1 LVIGQLIMTWFA
13 FIAIAFTG
21 AAVLF
26 LVLPL
31 LRPGRGPLESPR
43 EANALVYRDQLK
55 ELERDLETGTLTS
68 EHYTH
73 ARAELERRL
82 LDDVDSG
89 AQRTTRA
96 SGSGRRT
103 ALAVAVAVP
112 ASAALLYLYLGNPQA
127 LTAPKHAAV
136 DASSISVE
144 QFKQM
149 TEKLA
154 ARMQSKPDDPVGWMM
169 LGRAYKA
176 LERYP
181 AAVEALQ
188 HAEQLAPTNP
198 EVLVEYAEA
207 LALNRGGNLEG
218 EPARLIDRALKLSPD
233 DQKALTLAG
242 TAAFGRK
249 DYAAAVRYWERL
261 KASVPAD
268 SELARALSSGI
279 TEAKARARG
288 KVPEGGETPRT
299 LDAAKTVSGVVRLSP
314 TLAASAAP
322 DDAVFV
328 FARAAEGPR
337 MPLAVLRKQVKDLPL
352 RFELNDSMAMA
363 RGRELSSV
371 ERLVV
376 GARVSKSGSAT
387 PQAGDLEGASQVIQ
401 PGARGVQITI
411 DRAVR

>member
-1 LVIGQLIMTWFA
+1 MTWFV
-13 FIAIAFTG
+13 FTAIALAG

-31 LRPGRGPLESPR
+31 LRPGRRALESPR
-43 EANALVYRDQLK
+43 EANALVYRDQFK

-68 EHYTH
+68 EQYAH

-82 LDDVDSG
+82 LDDVEGG
-89 AQRTTRA
+89 AQGATRA
-96 SGSGRRT
+96 WGSARRT
-103 ALAVAVAVP
+103 ALAVGVALPVV
-112 ASAALLYLYLGNPQA
+112 AALLYWYLGNPQA

-136 DASSISVE
+136 DASSISVD

-181 AAVEALQ
+181 DAVEALR
-188 HAEQLAPTNP
+188 HAEKLAPGNP

-207 LALNRGGNLEG
+207 LAFDRAGNLEG
-218 EPARLIDRALKLSPD
+218 EPTRLLDRALKISPD

-249 DYAAAVRYWERL
+249 DYASAVRHWERL

-268 SELARALSSGI
+268 SELSRALASGI
-279 TEAKARARG
+279 SEAKARVGG
-288 KVPEGGETPRT
+288 KIPGASQTPRRP
-299 LDAAKTVSGVVRLSP
+299 DAAKTVSGEVRLAP
-314 TLAASAAP
+314 ALAASAAP

-352 RFELNDSMAMA
+352 RFELNDSMAMTP
-363 RGRELSSV
+363 GRELSSV
-371 ERLVV
+371 ERVVV

-387 PQAGDLEGASQVIQ
+387 PQAGDLQGTSQVIQ
-401 PGARGVQITI
+401 PGARDVLVTI
-411 DRAVR
+411 DSAVR

>member
-1 LVIGQLIMTWFA
+1 MTWFA
-13 FIAIAFTG
+13 IIAIALTG

-31 LRPGRGPLESPR
+31 LRPGRGALESPR
-43 EANALVYRDQLK
+43 EVNALVYRDQFK

-68 EHYTH
+68 EQYTH

-82 LDDVDSG
+82 LDDVEGG
-89 AQRTTRA
+89 AQGTTRA
-96 SGSGRRT
+96 SGSARRT
-103 ALAVAVAVP
+103 ALAVAVVLP
-112 ASAALLYLYLGNPQA
+112 VSAALLYWYLGNPQA
-127 LTAPKHAAV
+127 LTAPKHAPV
-136 DASSISVE
+136 DASSISVD

-181 AAVEALQ
+181 DAVEALQ
-188 HAEQLAPTNP
+188 HAEKLAPGNP
-198 EVLVEYAEA
+198 EVLVEYAET
-207 LALNRGGNLEG
+207 LALNRAGTLEG
-218 EPARLIDRALKLSPD
+218 EPTRLLDRALKISPD

-261 KASVPAD
+261 KTSVPAD
-268 SELARALSSGI
+268 SELGRALSSGI
-279 TEAKARARG
+279 AQARARVGG
-288 KVPEGGETPRT
+288 KVPEVSQAPRRP
-299 LDAAKTVSGVVRLSP
+299 DAAKTVSGMVRLSP
-314 TLAASAAP
+314 ALAASAAP

-352 RFELNDSMAMA
+352 RFELNDSMAMTP
-363 RGRELSSV
+363 GRELSSV
-371 ERLVV
+371 ERVVV
-376 GARVSKSGSAT
+376 GARVSKSGTAM

-401 PGARGVQITI
+401 PGARGVLITI
-411 DRAVR
+411 DSAVR

>member
-1 LVIGQLIMTWFA
+1 MTWFA
-13 FIAIAFTG
+13 LIAIALTG
-21 AAVLF
+21 VAVLF

-31 LRPGRGPLESPR
+31 LKPSRGALESAR
-43 EANALVYRDQLK
+43 EANALVYRDQFK

-68 EHYTH
+68 EQYTH
-73 ARAELERRL
+73 ARVELERRL
-82 LDDVDSG
+82 LDDVESSARG
-89 AQRTTRA
+89 TPRA
-96 SGSGRRT
+96 SGSARGT
-103 ALAVAVAVP
+103 VLAVAVALPV
-112 ASAALLYLYLGNPQA
+112 SAALLYLYLGNPRA

-136 DASSISVE
+136 DASSISVD

-154 ARMQSKPDDPVGWMM
+154 ARMQSKPDDAVGWMM

-181 AAVEALQ
+181 DAVEALQ
-188 HAEQLAPTNP
+188 HAEKLAPDNP

-207 LALNRGGNLEG
+207 LALNRAGNLEG
-218 EPARLIDRALKLSPD
+218 EPTRLLDRALKISPD
-233 DQKALTLAG
+233 EPKALTLAG
-242 TAAFGRK
+242 SAAFGRK

-261 KASVPAD
+261 KAGVPAD
-268 SELARALSSGI
+268 SELGRALSSGI
-279 TEAKARARG
+279 AEARARLGG
-288 KVPEGGETPRT
+288 KVPESAQAPRKP
-299 LDAAKTVSGVVRLSP
+299 DAAKTVRGIVRLSP
-314 TLAASAAP
+314 ALAASAAP

-352 RFELNDSMAMA
+352 RFELDDSMAMT

-371 ERLVV
+371 ERVVV

-387 PQAGDLEGASQVIQ
+387 PQAGDLEGVSQVIR
-401 PGARGVQITI
+401 PGARGVLITI
-411 DRAVR
+411 DSAVQ